1 MSPASR
7 IDSLYNRLEFSG
19 QWPLR
24 AAIQRMC
31 SMDFEQLRTFLQV
44 CRLKSFSRAAEK
56 LGITQP
62 AISAQIRSLEKEV
75 GARLFDRD
83 GGKVTFTAAGRLF
96 EPFAEHCLQCQS
108 HIVVAVN
115 ELYRSARGEV
125 SVSASEATSLY
136 VLPTVLAQ
144 YKKHYTRVNLNIVRA
159 EHLRSVESV
168 LNREV
173 DFAVVSMPVK
183 DPRLVVHVVYRD
195 DIVLAIAPTH
205 PLARREVVKLDEMLQ
220 YPLLLLKQGR
230 QRTLINNFFD
240 TFDVHPRIAMELD
253 SSELLKRLIC
263 AELGMGFLPRTNVL
277 DDVHAGLLKIA
288 NLEGMRLHREL
299 ALIFRKDRTLT
310 NAAQAFLEIATSGS
324 TLSAYPPVR
333 MARSAKA
340 SR

>member
-1 MSPASR
+1 M
-7 IDSLYNRLEFSG
+7 
-19 QWPLR
+19 
-24 AAIQRMC
+24 
-31 SMDFEQLRTFLQV
+31 
-44 CRLKSFSRAAEK
+44 
-56 LGITQP
+56 TQP

-136 VLPTVLAQ
+136 VLPPVLAQ

-159 EHLRSVESV
+159 EHLRSLESV
-168 LNREV
+168 LNRDV

-183 DPRLVVHVVYRD
+183 DPRLVVQVIHRD
-195 DIVLAIAPTH
+195 EIVLAVAPTH
-205 PLARREVVKLDEMLQ
+205 PLGRRETIKLDEMLQ

-230 QRTLINNFFD
+230 QRTLINNFLDQFD
-240 TFDVHPRIAMELD
+240 ARPRIAMELD

-263 AELGMGFLPRTNVL
+263 AELGMGFLPRANIM
-277 DDVHAGLLKIA
+277 DDVHAGLLKVIKV
-288 NLEGMRLHREL
+288 EGMRLHREL

-310 NAAQAFLEIATSGS
+310 HAAHAFLEIAVSGTALAS
-324 TLSAYPPVR
+324 YPPVR
-333 MARSAKA
+333 AARPVRVA
-340 SR
+340 R